1 MNNESIHL
9 PRILSLGIRR
19 PGQSLF
25 VLVLISVLALLG
37 ALRVQTDT
45 SLARMIR
52 QDGIERQAYLHVAR
66 EFGSDQRSF
75 VYVRDDALWT
85 PGKLA
90 ALEQLHDELRRLPF
104 VERIDDLFTL
114 PTVIGIDG
122 QFYAQPLLPAAPE

>member
-1 MNNESIHL
+1 
-9 PRILSLGIRR
+9 
-19 PGQSLF
+19 
-25 VLVLISVLALLG
+25 
-37 ALRVQTDT
+37 
-45 SLARMIR
+45 
-52 QDGIERQAYLHVAR
+52 LHVAR

-122 QFYAQPLLPAAPE
+122 QFYAQPLLPAAPSDEAAPVDRASSRSKVRSPRAMWSAQTAKPSPSESPSARNSSVPTWKASAGVWTQF